1 MIGRMGR
8 MYCDRQS
15 TDVALAISVGL
26 NVYFAFVVSVFITSL
41 TFTKDIQVS
50 SGLVSPHAR
59 QLLFLG

>member
-1 MIGRMGR
+1 MIGRMGG

-26 NVYFAFVVSVFITSL
+26 NVYIAFVVNVFITLL
-41 TFTKDIQVS
+41 TFTKDSQAS

-59 QLLFLG
+59 